1 MLSIKK
7 NKHFLKALDKIKGL
21 IYALAA
27 LIYTL
32 SELIKAIKV

>member
-1 MLSIKK
+1 MLKFK
-7 NKHFLKALDKIKGL
+7 NKHFVKVLDKIKGL

-27 LIYTL
+27 LIYAV